1 MRELVVISGKGGTG
15 KTTIL
20 ASFAALAG
28 RSVLADC
35 DVDAPDL
42 HLLLHPE
49 VEHQEE
55 FRGGRLAVIDEA
67 RCIRCER
74 CWEACRFDAIA
85 PEFRVD
91 ALDCEGC
98 GACRV
103 VCPVGAV
110 ELHERVAGDWFRG
123 ETKYGP
129 MVSARLRPAEENSG
143 KLVALVRRE
152 ARAWAERM
160 AIELLLTDGPPGIGC
175 PVIASLGNAHRALV
189 VSEPTPS
196 GVHDLERALSL
207 CRHFRVPALVCVN
220 KYDLNPA
227 LDREIRAACA
237 ALQVTVTESVPFD
250 EAVPRAIAQG
260 VPLVEFDDGPASQA
274 VRAVWRQVRA
284 VLTDEVPEAAS

>member
-1 MRELVVISGKGGTG
+1 MKELVVISGKGGTG

-20 ASFAALAG
+20 ASFAALAA

-55 FRGGRLAVIDEA
+55 FRGGRLAVIDET
-67 RCIRCER
+67 RCIHCER
-74 CWEACRFDAIA
+74 CWEACRFDAIT
-85 PEFRVD
+85 PDLHVE

-98 GACRV
+98 GACRI

-110 ELHERVAGDWFRG
+110 ELQERVAGDWFRG
-123 ETKYGP
+123 TTKYGP
-129 MVSARLRPAEENSG
+129 MLSARLRPAEENSG

-152 ARAWAERM
+152 ARVWAEQM

-175 PVIASLGNAHRALV
+175 PVIASLGNADRALV

-196 GVHDLERALSL
+196 GVHDLERALGL

-220 KYDLNPA
+220 KCDLNPA

-237 ALQVTVTESVPFD
+237 ALQVTVTTSIPFD

-274 VRAVWRQVRA
+274 VRAVWQQVRA
-284 VLTDEVPEAAS
+284 ILADSLRVIRG